1 MCYVIEILYMKNRKE
16 YKQKFISL
24 HSMSSQTFVRFK
36 EKYFKEVM
44 KIDKKDIVGHDGELG
59 SQSTISIE
67 GWEKSKEEV
76 LKGITEREKC
86 Y

>member
-36 EKYFKEVM
+36 EEYFKEVM
-44 KIDKKDIVGHDGELG
+44 KIGKKDIVGYDGELG
-59 SQSTISIE
+59 SQSTISIGE
-67 GWEKSKEEV
+67 WEKSKVEV